1 MNDNEMIPI
10 TVQVDP
16 KTDQRVLKM
25 LAESN
30 QLLDYANAM
39 VIATDGDYEKAV
51 NDMVTIRNLKKAL
64 EAQRVE
70 YVKPLNDFV
79 KGIQA
84 DFKVITEPINQADIV
99 LGGKMLG
106 FQDAA
111 RARIQ
116 AEEQINRKRVEAA
129 QEEMELKGEL
139 TQPLD
144 LIPVT
149 AAAPKTVQAEAGSVG
164 SRVNR
169 KWDLEDKALVPME
182 YLILDNTKI
191 TRLVKSGIPSI
202 PGIRIYEERTLTV
215 RPGGA
220 E

>member
-1 MNDNEMIPI
+1 MNDNEMIPT

-39 VIATDGDYEKAV
+39 VIATDGDYTTAV
-51 NDMVTIRNLKKAL
+51 NDMVTIKNLKKAL
-64 EAQRVE
+64 ETRRVE

-79 KGIQA
+79 KGIQV

-106 FQDAA
+106 FQDKV
-111 RARIQ
+111 RAQRQ
-116 AEEQINRKRVEAA
+116 AEEEVNRLRMEAA
-129 QEEMELKGEL
+129 QLEMKTKGEV
-139 TQPLD
+139 TEPLD
-144 LIPVT
+144 LVPVT

-164 SRVNR
+164 SRMV
-169 KWDLEDKALVPME
+169 KTWELEDMSLVPIDYM
-182 YLILDNTKI
+182 ILDTVKI
-191 TRLVKSGIPSI
+191 NKVVKAGIPSI
-202 PGIRIYEERTLTV
+202 PGIRIFEKTVLTV
-215 RPGGA
+215 RPGGT